1 MSRELKLHII
11 KPGLFTTVQD
21 QGRPGYQA
29 FGVPISGALDQKSAA
44 VGNLLVNNSAQTPV
58 LEITM
63 MGPTIQFEGVGWIAI
78 TGANLSPSLNG
89 VPCQQYQTLAVN
101 SGDTLKFGRPIDGCR
116 AYLAVAGEWILPK
129 WLGSYS
135 AITQNGAQ
143 LTPASILTK
152 GQIITITSSTP
163 TSRTWPVEGRLSGAG
178 TSPIRVLPGPEFES
192 FSRFNI
198 GSFFSQT
205 FTISPDSN
213 RMGYRLKE
221 CLSSFKPEKELISSG
236 VIPGTIQVTGAG
248 QPILLLA
255 DAQTTGGYY
264 RLANVVGKDMDVIA
278 QLKPGDQI
286 RFALLLDKA
295 GDEGI
300 SASV

>member
-1 MSRELKLHII
+1 MSRELQLHII

-21 QGRPGYQA
+21 QGRAGYQA
-29 FGVPISGALDQKSAA
+29 FGVPVSGALDQKSASIA
-44 VGNLLVNNSAQTPV
+44 NLLVGNPEQAPV

-63 MGPTIQFEGVGWIAI
+63 MGPTIQFERAGWIAI
-78 TGANLSPSLNG
+78 TGANLSATING
-89 VPCQQYQTLAVN
+89 TLCHQYQTLAVK
-101 SGDTLKFGRPIDGCR
+101 SGDILKFGRPMHGCR
-116 AYLAVAGEWILPK
+116 AYLAVAGQWHLPK

-135 AITQNGAQ
+135 AITQNGTQ

-152 GQIITITSSTP
+152 GQIIQISGAAP
-163 TSRTWPVEGRLSGAG
+163 NIKTWPIEDRIAG
-178 TSPIRVLPGPEFES
+178 PDISLIHVMPGPEFEA
-192 FSRFNI
+192 FSRFTI

-221 CLSSFKPEKELISSG
+221 RLASFKPKKELISSG
-236 VIPGTIQVTGAG
+236 VIPGTIQITGAG

-264 RLANVVGKDMDVIA
+264 RLANVISYHMDVIA

-286 RFALLLDKA
+286 RFALLSDEV
-295 GDEGI
+295 GDD
-300 SASV
+300 